1 MAWERVPTSKR
12 IVCVRTTEEPH
23 RHIVSVGVGGDAQVP
38 VTMMT
43 VTEVRDAITAGGSFH
58 TVSPST
64 SQVAAVRK
72 GTCGIPAG
80 CHMETIRS
88 SPDAVTDNNLDELD
102 DCP

>member
-1 MAWERVPTSKR
+1 MAWERIPTSEK
-12 IVCVRTTEEPH
+12 IVCVRTEEPH

-38 VTMMT
+38 IKTMT

-72 GTCGIPAG
+72 ATCGIPG